1 MTQRI
6 AVVGAG
12 AVGGHLAARL
22 ARAGHQVSV
31 VARGAHLDAIKANGL
46 VFEAG
51 EERHVANVKASAR
64 GSDLGQQDVV
74 FVAGK
79 AQHLPALV
87 AEIPPLLGPETPV
100 VFAINGVPWWYFHRF
115 GNHRWTRIERLD
127 PGGAIEA
134 CVPRER
140 VIGAVIYSSNA
151 VAAPGVIR
159 NVTPNR
165 NRFVL
170 GEPDDTQSARVTKI
184 AALLTETGLEAPVA
198 GSIRREI
205 WSKLLVNMGNSAA
218 CCLTGA
224 TVGQMLGNAEAVQVA
239 RRINEEAVQ
248 VAAKHGIELTPGY
261 SPEQVKAT
269 LSSPVSGHKPSMLQ
283 DLEAGKPIELD
294 AQFVVPQDFAREA
307 GIATPTLDTV
317 IALLRLRAEIAVAAS
332 R

>member
-22 ARAGHQVSV
+22 ARAGHRVSV
-31 VARGAHLDAIKANGL
+31 VARGAHLAAMQANGL

-51 EERHVANVKASAR
+51 EERHVAKVAASAR
-64 GSDLGQQDVV
+64 GADLGAQDLVI
-74 FVAGK
+74 VAGK
-79 AQHLPALV
+79 AQHLPGLA
-87 AEIPPLLGPETPV
+87 AEVPALLGPDTPV

-115 GNHRWTRIERLD
+115 GTRPWARIDQLD

-134 CVPRER
+134 HVPRER
-140 VIGAVIYSSNA
+140 VIGAVIYSSNT
-151 VAAPGVIR
+151 VPAPGVVR
-159 NVTPNR
+159 SVTPKR

-170 GEPDDTQSARVTKI
+170 GEPDDAPTPRVQKI
-184 AALLTETGLEAPVA
+184 AALLSETGLEAPVA
-198 GSIRREI
+198 PEIRREV

-224 TVGQMLGNAEAVQVA
+224 TVGAMLRDADAVKVA

-248 VAAKHGIELTPGY
+248 IAAQHGIDLKPGY
-261 SPEQVKAT
+261 SPEQVQAS

-294 AQFVVPQDFAREA
+294 AQFVVPQGFARAA

-317 IALLRLRAEIAVAAS
+317 IALLRLRARVATGG
-332 R
+332 